1 MNAGQIRRVSHDRGS
16 RFLTSWVLSFCLAC
30 ASFVSASCGY
40 ALAGRGNALPAEITI
55 IGVPYFTNASSEP
68 EIERVIGDEVRAEFQ
83 SKGKYRVQPDDAGV
97 DGLLTGTVTS
107 VELRPTAYTPE
118 RLPSA
123 YAIIVTANVEFKNM
137 RDNENV
143 LWSNPTFRVADEY
156 QVTTD
161 NTLTDVT
168 AFFTQNPNAKERLA
182 KRFARDVVTAIFEAF

>member
-1 MNAGQIRRVSHDRGS
+1 MNAGESRRVSQGRAAAQFA
-16 RFLTSWVLSFCLAC
+16 RVLLSLCLAL
-30 ASFVSASCGY
+30 ASFVSSSCGY

-83 SKGKYRVQPDDAGV
+83 SKGKYRVQPDDSGV

-123 YAIIVTANVEFKNM
+123 YAIIVTASVIEPVRAPLSSGRLRTGVAARGATTRGTSSTVRVSKSGM
-137 RDNENV
+137 RSV
-143 LWSNPTFRVADEY
+143 SMIM
-156 QVTTD
+156 
-161 NTLTDVT
+161 
-168 AFFTQNPNAKERLA
+168 
-182 KRFARDVVTAIFEAF
+182 RFPSSGWCSGWDGR